1 MTDQAEAYLEQTL
14 DQLIAAINALVEE
27 WKRYNDEAARKKA
40 EDGEE

>member
-14 DQLIAAINALVEE
+14 DKLIAAINALAKE

-40 EDGEE
+40 EDDEE